1 MDDQGGAA
9 PEQARTPAEFVA
21 LLRQVKEVSGLTY
34 RQLELRAAERGDLLP
49 RSTVAGALSRAALP
63 KAELVEALVRACEGE
78 ERVGAW
84 LAARDRIA
92 SGEVP
97 PPPASAPA
105 PAPAPTSAP
114 SAAALVAV
122 AGSGPVPAAPAV
134 ARRRPR
140 SRVLTLA
147 AGVIVVVALAA
158 VGASA
163 LNGSDE
169 PPDPSP
175 SDSAKAAGVPSG
187 VVRVQPLRAA
197 GLCLT
202 DGRDREGRYGSHI
215 AVFRPCG
222 EAVPPTTEL
231 EPLGGGVYRVRWAH
245 PEQGRGCLAAPTKGT
260 AKGFLEP
267 WNDCGAAARLRVER
281 RGDAYV
287 LRLADGRCVGVNG
300 SAVAGAEAV
309 LARCGG
315 ADAQRFLIRRGARA

>member
-1 MDDQGGAA
+1 MDHQGGAA

-63 KAELVEALVRACEGE
+63 KAELIEALVRACEGK

-97 PPPASAPA
+97 PPPAPASVSAP
-105 PAPAPTSAP
+105 TP
-114 SAAALVAV
+114 SALVAV
-122 AGSGPVPAAPAV
+122 AGSGPVPAAAAAAV

-147 AGVIVVVALAA
+147 AGVIAVVALAA

-187 VVRVQPLRAA
+187 VVRVQPLRAT

-300 SAVAGAEAV
+300 SAVAGVEAV

-315 ADAQRFLIRRGARA
+315 ADTQRFLIRRGARG